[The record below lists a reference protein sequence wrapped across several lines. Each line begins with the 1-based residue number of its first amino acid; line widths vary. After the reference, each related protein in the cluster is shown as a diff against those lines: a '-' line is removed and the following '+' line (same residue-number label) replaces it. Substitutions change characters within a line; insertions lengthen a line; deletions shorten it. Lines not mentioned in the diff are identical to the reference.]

1 MDYDHPTPNILY
13 LDIFSMYISEQI
25 VNLLAVCTVFAVFDG
40 HRSWTADHEFHKPL
54 KIWDPLKSS

>member
-25 VNLLAVCTVFAVFDG
+25 VNQLAVCTVFAVFDG

-54 KIWDPLKSS
+54 KI